1 MPNSNVTPNS
11 SQNESAKDSG
21 PEDDQYIEHRVPV
34 INSDGVQDTKVHR
47 VKLSEWKAYEKE
59 HKL

>member
-1 MPNSNVTPNS
+1 MPNSTVPPN
-11 SQNESAKDSG
+11 EPTKDTS
-21 PEDDQYIEHRVPV
+21 PEDPNEQYIEHRVPV

>member
-1 MPNSNVTPNS
+1 MTNNTPQNST
-11 SQNESAKDSG
+11 AKDSG
-21 PEDDQYIEHRVPV
+21 PEDGEQWIEHRVPI
-34 INSDGVQDTKVHR
+34 INADGVQDTKVHR